1 MLRCH
6 YEVVAVE
13 AADFVS
19 PESNCYT
26 APFGQNRGMM
36 DLLFGQSDNAIGKA
50 SASAKFLKRKPRSSL
65 WIPSR
70 SNSAHSRICGL
81 RSLTSASVTRG
92 ESVGSTGNTFFAIQ
106 FGHDQRS

>member
-1 MLRCH
+1 MSTFPNGADYAVTSSAKSRDLSVLTHFVVNSYSTKRVYLRCH

-36 DLLFGQSDNAIGKA
+36 ALLFGQSANAIG
-50 SASAKFLKRKPRSSL
+50 
-65 WIPSR
+65 
-70 SNSAHSRICGL
+70 
-81 RSLTSASVTRG
+81 
-92 ESVGSTGNTFFAIQ
+92 
-106 FGHDQRS
+106 

>member
-36 DLLFGQSDNAIGKA
+36 DLLFGQSDNAIGKGQCISEILEA
-50 SASAKFLKRKPRSSL
+50 ETPLQPLDPVPLEQRPFANL
-65 WIPSR
+65 WLEIPNLSFG
-70 SNSAHSRICGL
+70 HSRRVGRLDRQYIF
-81 RSLTSASVTRG
+81 RHSVRP
-92 ESVGSTGNTFFAIQ
+92 
-106 FGHDQRS
+106 